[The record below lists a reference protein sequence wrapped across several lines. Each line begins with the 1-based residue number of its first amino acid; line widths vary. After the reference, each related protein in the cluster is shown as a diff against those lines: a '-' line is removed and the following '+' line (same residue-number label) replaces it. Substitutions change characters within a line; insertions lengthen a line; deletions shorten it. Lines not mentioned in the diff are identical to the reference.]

1 MFVVSRKADWCEYDV
16 MAVLAIDKLHAE
28 RCARCNS
35 SYFAK
40 GEVIVTEIKAGKQK
54 ESYFDFKCGSVIMRN
69 ILGSIGT
76 IKNFMGNA
84 GRNTCNEY
92 LYNAL
97 LDAVESMKMNVAM
110 KPTWK

>member
-1 MFVVSRKADWCEYDV
+1 
-16 MAVLAIDKLHAE
+16 
-28 RCARCNS
+28 
-35 SYFAK
+35 
-40 GEVIVTEIKAGKQK
+40 
-54 ESYFDFKCGSVIMRN
+54 MRN